1 MLQTPGNQ
9 FKKKNAQRHIID
21 ILRKDRIWNHIK
33 QSIKARE
40 GRKRKLKITKT
51 KDRNNYKYEK

>member
-33 QSIKARE
+33 
-40 GRKRKLKITKT
+40 
-51 KDRNNYKYEK
+51 